1 MLVNLDRKQTS
12 KRRRTPKRTP
22 KRKRT
27 LKRKRTPKRKRT
39 TKRTPKRLRG
49 GDKLSGSES
58 ECSLNMNP
66 MNTTGQ
72 KMTDKDCVLL
82 ITIHGGI
89 SPDLEKIDPKDNKYK
104 TIDTDWDPTIDIG
117 TLDISDEVKVN
128 KLNIA
133 GPHVSNFTS
142 AEIMR
147 KYADSLGE
155 LMGFTCKGPYWFK
168 SNPTGAKVNIKPKLD
183 TMNEFN
189 LEDFK
194 NRVKQFQPRERHWN
208 DIHWWTRFRLGHKLS
223 LKTQDALH
231 EYLEQAESAYRMYD
245 INSET
250 ETINKSFFLS
260 SDVVKKNRTT
270 CCDYHWDMMIF
281 DDKGNG
287 TSIIDDMMEKGYSD
301 AELAKDSTFK
311 TTLEKIINYTHIEL
325 GKTNIKMIDATCNNI
340 SGFNDEKY
348 KTSEE
353 YHKNESNRLKQRET
367 IKDLNLAYGG
377 K

>member
-82 ITIHGGI
+82 ITTHGGI
-89 SPDLEKIDPKDNKYK
+89 APDLEKIDPKDNKYE
-104 TIDTDWDPTIDIG
+104 TIDTDWDPTIDLG
-117 TLDISDEVKVN
+117 TLDISPEVKVN
-128 KLNIA
+128 KLNIV

-142 AEIMR
+142 KATTQT
-147 KYADSLGE
+147 YANTLGT
-155 LMGFTCKGPYWFK
+155 LMGFKCKGPYWFK
-168 SNPTGAKVNIKPKLD
+168 SNPTGAKANIKPKLD

-194 NRVKQFQPRERHWN
+194 NRVKHFQPRERHWN
-208 DIHWWTRFRLGHKLS
+208 DIHWWTRFRLGHQLS
-223 LKTQDALH
+223 LKNQESLH
-231 EYLEQAESAYRMYD
+231 EYLDQAESAHRLYD
-245 INSET
+245 IDSET
-250 ETINKSFFLS
+250 ETINKIFFLS
-260 SDVVKKNRTT
+260 SDVVKKNQTT
-270 CCDYHWDMMIF
+270 CCDYNWDIIMF

-311 TTLEKIINYTHIEL
+311 TTLEKLINYTHIEL

-348 KTSEE
+348 KTNEE
-353 YHKNESNRLKQRET
+353 YGENYWKRINQRET
-367 IKDLNLAYGG
+367 IKNDGIAFGG

>member
-1 MLVNLDRKQTS
+1 MLVNLYRKQTS
-12 KRRRTPKRTP
+12 KRRRTPKR
-22 KRKRT
+22 KRT
-27 LKRKRTPKRKRT
+27 LKR
-39 TKRTPKRLRG
+39 KRTPKRLRG

-58 ECSLNMNP
+58 ECSLDMNP
-66 MNTTGQ
+66 MNTTDKKITTDK

-117 TLDISDEVKVN
+117 TLDISDKVTVN
-128 KLNIA
+128 KLNIV

-142 AEIMR
+142 AKIMR
-147 KYADSLGE
+147 KYADSLGG

-168 SNPTGAKVNIKPKLD
+168 SNPTGAKANIKPKLD

-194 NRVKQFQPRERHWN
+194 NQVKHLHPRERHWN

-223 LKTQDALH
+223 LNAQDALH
-231 EYLEQAESAYRMYD
+231 EYLEQSESAYRMYD

-270 CCDYHWDMMIF
+270 CCDYHFDMMIF

-287 TSIIDDMMEKGYSD
+287 TSIIDGMMKDKDKRYSD
-301 AELAKDSTFK
+301 AELAKDDTFK
-311 TTLEKIINYTHIEL
+311 TTLEKIINYTHEVL

-340 SGFNDEKY
+340 SGFNDKKY

-353 YHKNESNRLKQRET
+353 YHKNERNRIDQRET
-367 IKDLNLAYGG
+367 IKNDGIAFGG

>member
-1 MLVNLDRKQTS
+1 MKRKRTTKQTS
-12 KRRRTPKRTP
+12 KR

-27 LKRKRTPKRKRT
+27 EKRKRT

-49 GDKLSGSES
+49 GDKLIGSES

-82 ITIHGGI
+82 ISTHGGI
-89 SPDLEKIDPKDNKYK
+89 APDLEKIDPKDNKYK
-104 TIDTDWDPTIDIG
+104 TIDTDWDPTIDVG
-117 TLDISDEVKVN
+117 TLNISGEVKVN
-128 KLNIA
+128 KLNIV
-133 GPHVSNFTS
+133 GPHVENFMSQAT
-142 AEIMR
+142 AQT
-147 KYADSLGE
+147 YADSLGE

-168 SNPTGAKVNIKPKLD
+168 SNPTGAKANIKPKLD

-194 NRVKQFQPRERHWN
+194 NRVKHFQPRERHWN

-223 LKTQDALH
+223 LKNQESLH
-231 EYLEQAESAYRMYD
+231 EYLDQAESAHRLYD
-245 INSET
+245 IDSET
-250 ETINKSFFLS
+250 ETINKIFFLS

-270 CCDYHWDMMIF
+270 CCDYNWDIIMF

-325 GKTNIKMIDATCNNI
+325 GKTNIKMIDATCSNI

-353 YHKNESNRLKQRET
+353 YNKIYWNRMKQRET